1 MGGPQSGIGHSP
13 ITMRTLQDFL
23 ILSLL
28 LHLASS
34 VPLLNLPNS
43 VQDLPV
49 NGESF
54 PASLDGLLIRSH
66 GDILPISLQGLPINE
81 ESLPDSLNGLPMS
94 RERHLVKRSPRR
106 YYRPRNYRPRY
117 QGRGRS
123 NRGQGGILGRGL
135 VTDVVVL
142 GGTALGAGLIG
153 AGLQQALSG

>member
-54 PASLDGLLIRSH
+54 PDSLD
-66 GDILPISLQGLPINE
+66 
-81 ESLPDSLNGLPMS
+81 GLPMS
-94 RERHLVKRSPRR
+94 REHHLVKRSPRR